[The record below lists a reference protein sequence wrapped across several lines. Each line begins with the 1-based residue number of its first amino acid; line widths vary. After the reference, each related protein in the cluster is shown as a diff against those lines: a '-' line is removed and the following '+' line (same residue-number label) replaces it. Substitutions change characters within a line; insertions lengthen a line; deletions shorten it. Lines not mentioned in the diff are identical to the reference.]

1 MKIKSLKTT
10 IIVSCTLI
18 VFFAIA
24 IVEFNAIVSI
34 NQLQKISYGDYVDSM
49 NSGYNTEIKSQVQ
62 SVISV
67 LQSEYDKYKS
77 GEMTEEEAKE
87 EAKDIIRMM
96 RYRDDDSGYFWI
108 DDGNYNLVMHPILT
122 DQEGDN
128 RKQLEDKNGVMITQE
143 VVNVCKS
150 GNKGGFNEFYFT
162 KADGKTVAPKVAYS
176 QMFEPWGWAVST
188 GNYVDDMKVE
198 MKSVESSLL
207 ALKEALILRV
217 SILFV
222 VVIVLAVIG
231 SYLLGARIVRP
242 LNDIQGFAARL
253 ANCDFTTEVHIAQKN
268 EIGRTAEELN
278 KAQNNVRQ
286 LLMEIRHVSD
296 DVNCALGDFSKFF
309 GTMEENIGEVLSAVD
324 VIAENVNEQARVTDN
339 ASNDVVNM
347 AEEIE
352 KTGDEVR
359 VLDDNSNDMKKI
371 SIETM
376 DTLSRLIQVNDI
388 TKKNIDEMYTQTELT
403 NESAQKI
410 KMAADLIN
418 GISDQTSLLALN
430 ASIEAARAGDA
441 GRGFA
446 VVAGEIN
453 TLSQQSATSVEEIQ
467 TVVQELLG
475 NAAKAV
481 DVMQEMN
488 ESVREQ
494 VKSLEATK
502 SIFKKLQG
510 ELDVCVV
517 SAVTIDKMTSS
528 IEDERVH
535 VTDTLKTLNSIAH
548 DNAASTEETS
558 AMAQELSDVLRDSN
572 GIIESL
578 TGDVEKLI
586 ENVDR
591 FRL

>member
-108 DDGNYNLVMHPILT
+108 DDENYNLVMHPILT

-242 LNDIQGFAARL
+242 LNDIQGFAVRL